1 MRIAL
6 LTVAG
11 FIAVAALAP
20 RNASAQGFK
29 VDEALAKKGKSLFTA
44 RACNGCHTIGKGRM
58 AGPDLA
64 HVTDRRTT
72 EWLTKW
78 LTDPP
83 AMQASDS
90 IAKALVVEYKGSK
103 MPNMQLKPDEIT
115 ALLNHLA
122 KESEKVKPAE
132 K

>member
-1 MRIAL
+1 MRIGL

-11 FIAVAALAP
+11 FIAFAALAP
-20 RNASAQGFK
+20 RTASAQGFT
-29 VDEALAKKGKSLFTA
+29 VDEAMAKKGKSLFTA

-64 HVTDRRTT
+64 HVTERRTM

-83 AMQASDS
+83 AMQATDS

-115 ALLNHLA
+115 ALINHIA